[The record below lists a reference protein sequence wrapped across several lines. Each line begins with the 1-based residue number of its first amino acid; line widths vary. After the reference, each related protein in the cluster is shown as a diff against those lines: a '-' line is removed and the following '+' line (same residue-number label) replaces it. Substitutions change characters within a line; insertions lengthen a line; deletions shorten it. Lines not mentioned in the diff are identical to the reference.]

1 METINFLN
9 LNDME
14 NVIFIESSYK
24 GKRLFEVTSKVSLAS
39 IIKTHQSSRDE
50 RRNVG
55 GHFKC
60 YSYHV
65 NHNDIKRLSDCGFYK
80 YEGNFDEYV
89 SNVLNK

>member
-1 METINFLN
+1 
-9 LNDME
+9 ME

-55 GHFKC
+55 GHC
-60 YSYHV
+60 ELPT
-65 NHNDIKRLSDCGFYK
+65 N
-80 YEGNFDEYV
+80 
-89 SNVLNK
+89 